1 MLSFL
6 FLFGSFSVSAYA
18 SNNENLIDS
27 NLSNWV
33 DIGDTDPNYFQ
44 PANVYDYGN
53 GYNYIEVYPSSKS
66 VLLVDLTEFLK
77 IGESY
82 RFSFGLPTTDGVNNS
97 ALTSCNIAWGL
108 VDGGGYTDFPSIGAS
123 VFEIEINNENKSN
136 YLGKYTTFEFT
147 YTQGYK
153 NTYLA
158 LVIEPRD
165 NLNAYN
171 YLQLYIS
178 DVRLE
183 RIESEEE
190 GLLNSIINW
199 LKDLKETVLG
209 GFSGIGQNLING
221 FNNLK
226 NGLIELKNNIIE
238 LPQKIGN
245 AIKDLFVPSDD
256 YFESL
261 SRSFKDISEDR
272 FGALFTV
279 VDTLDNFFESFNA
292 NKTTEYIDIPVYTF
306 DIMGYPFSFGGWR
319 FRFIP
324 DFPKIKEIVNTIK
337 GFTNIFITFA
347 FINGLKSKYDEIFG
361 GD

>member
-1 MLSFL
+1 M
-6 FLFGSFSVSAYA
+6 
-18 SNNENLIDS
+18 
-27 NLSNWV
+27 SNWV
-33 DIGDTDPNYFQ
+33 DIGDRDPNYFQ

-53 GYNYIEVYPSSKS
+53 GYNYIEVYSSSKS
-66 VLLVDLTEFLK
+66 VLLVDITEFLK

-82 RFSFGLPTTDGVNNS
+82 RFSFGLPITDGVNNS
-97 ALTSCNIAWGL
+97 ALTSCNILWAL
-108 VDGGGYTDFPSIGAS
+108 IDGGGYTDASSLGES
-123 VFEIEINNENKSN
+123 VFEITIDNENKSKF
-136 YLGKYTTFEFT
+136 LGKSTSYEFT

-209 GFSGIGQNLING
+209 GFSGIGQNLTNG

-245 AIKDLFVPSDD
+245 AIKNLFVPPDG

-261 SRSFKDISEDR
+261 SRSFRAIAEDR

-279 VDTLDNFFESFNA
+279 VDTLDNFFTSFNA

-306 DIMGYPFSFGGWR
+306 DIMGYSFSFGGWR

-337 GFTNIFITFA
+337 GFTNILITFA